1 MNSNFIVAGLIAL
14 IVYLLCIFALV
25 AYFNIYKTT
34 KTVGKKDSFDISIVS
49 KEPPQPTQQERRQI
63 QAQQETTP
71 VEVHTP
77 QQTEPT
83 KPTSLAP
90 RASIADIFES
100 IKPSKTKQTTQEP
113 MQYKSRYQSQ
123 KIQSRDEITI
133 HSLKDATI
141 SSVQG
146 GEIYDELV
154 IEFQE
159 FLHSKWNPPANVGLH
174 ESTLRVRVMRDGS
187 LEFKVYTPSPSN
199 SFNRY
204 VQSYIEQVK
213 FFKPIDR
220 ELYIELIL
228 KTKE

>member
-14 IVYLLCIFALV
+14 SVYILCIFALLI
-25 AYFNIYKTT
+25 YFNLYKTT

-49 KEPPQPTQQERRQI
+49 KESPQPTQQERSQI

-71 VEVHTP
+71 AEVQTP
-77 QQTEPT
+77 EQTEPT
-83 KPTSLAP
+83 KPTSQAP

-100 IKPSKTKQTTQEP
+100 ITPSKTKETIQKP
-113 MQYKSRYQSQ
+113 LQYKSSYQRQ
-123 KIQSRDEITI
+123 KIESRDEVTI
-133 HSLKDATI
+133 HSLKDVTI

-146 GEIYDELV
+146 GELYDELV
-154 IEFQE
+154 MEFQE
-159 FLHSKWNPPANVGLH
+159 FLHSRWNPPAYVGLH
-174 ESTLRVRVMRDGS
+174 SSTLRVRVMRDGT
-187 LEFKVYTPSPSN
+187 LKFKIYAPSPSN

-204 VQSYIEQVK
+204 VQSYIEQVR